1 MSVFLPFRHWGM
13 TTFNKYLD
21 NPTVRITLFV
31 GGIDEKVGWVKI
43 GVCGM
48 CVSDF
53 WKLFVYTEFH
63 SGLGQ
68 YRKNLQF
75 GNQDYKLVVSFRFC
89 TFRLRIFSLDEKPC
103 KEQFRALEEGVDIV
117 VGGSYRVK
125 TAATCGGAIYVCVCM
140 YLFTVCIVIYCMYIY
155 IYTVWWRIK
164 LPSLALYT
172 IVV

>member
-1 MSVFLPFRHWGM
+1 M
-13 TTFNKYLD
+13 
-21 NPTVRITLFV
+21 FV
-31 GGIDEKVGWVKI
+31 GCVCQIFENYLYTPSFTQGW
-43 GVCGM
+43 
-48 CVSDF
+48 
-53 WKLFVYTEFH
+53 
-63 SGLGQ
+63 GQ

-125 TAATCGGAIYVCVCM
+125 TAATCRGAIYVCVCM

-155 IYTVWWRIK
+155 TQFGEGLSFPV
-164 LPSLALYT
+164 LPYIL
-172 IVV
+172 